1 MAQLV
6 TRIDDELATAID
18 DLVTQGVYPNRSAAV
33 RAALKELLRER
44 RRQRDIELYRRFPQT
59 EDELAGLAEE
69 TRAMIEEEP
78 W

>member
-6 TRIDDELATAID
+6 TRVDDELAAAID
-18 DLVTQGVYPNRSAAV
+18 QLITEGVYPNRSAAV

-44 RRQRDIELYRRFPQT
+44 RRQHEIEMYTRFPQT
-59 EDELAGLAEE
+59 EDEVGWSDES
-69 TRAMIEEEP
+69 TRRMIEEEP